1 MAIKVYGAG
10 WCGDTKRTL
19 RQLDA
24 LGLKYEYIDVEEDA
38 QASEW
43 VKAQNH
49 GKELKPTLDMNGAVL
64 SVPSNDE
71 LKQALQTQGLL
82 S

>member
-10 WCGDTKRTL
+10 WCGDTKLTL

-24 LGLKYEYIDVEEDA
+24 LGLSYEYIDVEEDA
-38 QASEW
+38 QASVW
-43 VKAQNH
+43 VKAQNN
-49 GKELKPTLDMNGAVL
+49 GKERKPTLDMNGEVL
-64 SVPSNDE
+64 SVPTNEE
-71 LKQALQTQGLL
+71 LAQAVQTQGLL